1 MKRLTRVELLL
12 VVLFG
17 LGMLTP
23 VTVGLYGCTE
33 LRSAYQAAETPA
45 ELAYVLAEHYAG
57 LVKAAADLAQ
67 KPTTPAN
74 VIAALQVADAKAKPV
89 VAQLR
94 PLRDAYLATRSAESE
109 AELQAATDRA
119 VLAIADLVRAVNN
132 ARGVK

>member
-1 MKRLTRVELLL
+1 MKFVKRFEIVLVLL
-12 VVLFG
+12 FTIG
-17 LGMLTP
+17 ISMP
-23 VTVGLYGCTE
+23 VAVGLQGCAE
-33 LRSAYQAAETPA
+33 LRSAYKAAETPA

-74 VIAALQVADAKAKPV
+74 VIASLQSADAKAKPV

-94 PLRDAYLATRSAESE
+94 PLRDAYLATKSAESE

-119 VLAIADLVRAVNN
+119 VLAIADLVRAVNS
-132 ARGVK
+132 ARGAK